1 MLKHNF
7 NAENAKDAKGRRE
20 ELILA
25 LRFFAFFAV
34 LYPNFAHF
42 CKDFCCG
49 ARVAQICNLLY
60 RRIAFGKAR
69 RAWGVLELAMASGLQ
84 IRDTAECNS
93 ALLWLWLHRAAS
105 LR

>member
-1 MLKHNF
+1 MMF
-7 NAENAKDAKGRRE
+7 NAETQRTQSRAEKD
-20 ELILA
+20 ILKSD
-25 LRFFAFFAV
+25 LRFFAFSA
-34 LYPNFAHF
+34 LLSPNFAHF

-69 RAWGVLELAMASGLQ
+69 RAWGVLELATASGLQ

-93 ALLWLWLHRAAS
+93 ALLWLRLHRAAP